1 MTATETN
8 TDDAEKGTVP
18 GHVSRYAD
26 TLRLEADDLRERM
39 HELADAVE
47 AGTAEPADVDDTL
60 RLLAAA
66 YVPIEDV
73 ADSAGVIDATEA
85 RFRAMN
91 QARTVVYRESVPD
104 HTAALSAAT
113 EAAEH
118 VERARDAESD
128 T

>member
-1 MTATETN
+1 MSIN

-66 YVPIEDV
+66 YVPIEDL
-73 ADSAGVIDATEA
+73 ADVAGVVDTSEP

-91 QARTVVYRESVPD
+91 QARIVVFRESVPD
-104 HTAALSAAT
+104 HTAALTAAT

-118 VERARDAESD
+118 VERAREEIAHE
-128 T
+128 

>member
-1 MTATETN
+1 MATNTN
-8 TDDAEKGTVP
+8 TDDADKSAVP
-18 GHVSRYAD
+18 DHVSRYAD

-47 AGTAEPADVDDTL
+47 AGTAESADVDGTL

-73 ADSAGVIDATEA
+73 ADVAGVVDTSEP

-91 QARTVVYRESVPD
+91 QARIVVFRETVPD
-104 HTAALSAAT
+104 HTAALTAAS

-118 VERARDAESD
+118 VERAREEEGDE
-128 T
+128 